1 MSLIQMSMTEN
12 IVDEGEDETK
22 NIVDEGEDET
32 DDMEELFNKKDSQKD
47 KTAGIIVPVNK
58 KDLP

>member
-1 MSLIQMSMTEN
+1 MSMTEN

-22 NIVDEGEDET
+22 KIVDEGEDET
-32 DDMEELFNKKDSQKD
+32 DDMEALFNKKDSQKD
-47 KTAGIIVPVNK
+47 EATGIKVPVNK